1 MGILAGDSGSPGFWN
16 FFSSDLDFCLHPEDV
31 MIGGHP
37 VMNIE
42 HADNGA
48 IFSGLNGLQAHLD
61 TFAHWTLH
69 KGLTV
74 NISKTKVCPVFLSC
88 FI

>member
-48 IFSGLNGLQAHLD
+48 ISLA
-61 TFAHWTLH
+61 
-69 KGLTV
+69 
-74 NISKTKVCPVFLSC
+74 
-88 FI
+88 